1 MFFGMVTQT
10 VQIADGFTRP
20 DGSSIVR
27 SHPATPSS
35 CKRRSARCAI
45 VWRWANLRPA
55 IQRRS
60 SCWMRRCSTRGA
72 ASASAPRTR
81 RQSLGAGLD
90 IPHGGSAGMEARLPF
105 SQILQGHYHA
115 SLGHPWRWK
124 AHFEP
129 NAASG
134 VFRADR
140 RMSLVM
146 RTMKAVPKSGIS
158 KLAIGTARSA
168 AMKSPAPNK
177 RTLFIFRNRRTS

>member
-1 MFFGMVTQT
+1 
-10 VQIADGFTRP
+10 
-20 DGSSIVR
+20 
-27 SHPATPSS
+27 
-35 CKRRSARCAI
+35 
-45 VWRWANLRPA
+45 
-55 IQRRS
+55 
-60 SCWMRRCSTRGA
+60 
-72 ASASAPRTR
+72 
-81 RQSLGAGLD
+81 
-90 IPHGGSAGMEARLPF
+90 MEARLPF

-177 RTLFIFRNRRTS
+177 RTLFIFRNRRTSVKWKMSCGCKFKISTPGQIGVRGKEYRDVNAWNKQQQKRGKVDGECESGKFD